1 MEILQP
7 VLGHHFADLSL
18 LRTAL
23 THGSV
28 SYEGQHGQADNQRLE
43 FLGDAVLQLAL
54 SEMLYRRLAQA
65 HEGILTQLRA
75 QLVSAKG
82 LARVARRLQLGGFL
96 IMGRGEEANGGRE
109 RDSNLADA
117 LEAIAGA
124 VYLDAGMDAVQ
135 AFVRRHFLADLEALG
150 GNPNEQ
156 NPKGQLQELLQ
167 ALGPQAP
174 TYQVIGESGPD
185 HAKSFET
192 LVQWNG
198 WSLGRGLGRSKK
210 EAEVEA
216 ARQALRSQELA
227 SLLETSK
234 SPLL

>member
-28 SYEGQHGQADNQRLE
+28 SYEGQQGQADNQRLE

-135 AFVRRHFLADLEALG
+135 AFVRRHFLTDLEALG

-167 ALGPQAP
+167 AVGPQAP

-198 WSLGRGLGRSKK
+198 HSLGRGLGRSKK

-216 ARQALRSQELA
+216 ARQALRSDELA
-227 SLLETSK
+227 SLLKTFK
-234 SPLL
+234 SA

>member
-28 SYEGQHGQADNQRLE
+28 SYEGQQGQADNQRLE

-198 WSLGRGLGRSKK
+198 RSLGRGLGRSKK

-234 SPLL
+234 ST

>member
-234 SPLL
+234 SP